1 MSLLRSSAMM
11 ATGTV
16 VSRFTGI
23 ARDIAMTAALGF
35 FITSDA
41 FSLGNTLPN
50 ILAILVAGGALN
62 AVFIPQLVRHIKDD
76 ADEGA
81 AYADRLLTV
90 VTLWLISVTGIAM
103 AFAPQLVSI
112 YATSDYTPEHAA
124 LATAF
129 ARWCLPQ
136 IVFYGLFTMWSQV
149 LNARGHFAMPMF
161 APIVNNL
168 VSIAT
173 FIAFMRITTQAEV
186 TGAQLTSTQI
196 AVLGAGTTLGVVA
209 QALSLVPVLLRAGY
223 RYRPRFDLR
232 GNGLGHAGTLALW
245 TLGLVIVNQL
255 SYVVVTRLATSANTL
270 AVAADATAAGLT
282 TYQKAHLVFMLPHS
296 VITVSLVTALL
307 PQLSRTAHIGDLRR
321 VGASVASAIRM
332 ISSLIVPVASVLLVL
347 APTFTTL
354 MFGFGAATRDSAV
367 LTGHVVQVFALGL
380 LPFTLVYLLFRG
392 WYALE
397 DTRSPFMVTLLINLV
412 NLGLSIPLFMAAP
425 LALKVPALAVA
436 YAAAYWVAL
445 VWAWPR
451 LERRLGHLE
460 TRETVRSLV
469 RMSVAGVLAVAAGAL
484 VTTLFADTFAA
495 AERPLLLV
503 LSVVVAT
510 VIGGVYGIAAHVMH
524 VEEVSRAIAMLRRR
538 LPGRPA

>member
-1 MSLLRSSAMM
+1 VSLLRSSALM

-16 VSRFTGI
+16 VSRITGI

-76 ADEGA
+76 PDGGS
-81 AYADRLLTV
+81 AYSDRLLTV
-90 VTLWLISVTGIAM
+90 VTLWLIVVTAIAM

-112 YATSDYTPEHAA
+112 YASSDYTAAHAA

-149 LNARGHFAMPMF
+149 LNARGHFAVPMF
-161 APIVNNL
+161 APIINNV
-168 VSIAT
+168 VSIGT
-173 FIAFMRITTQAEV
+173 FLAFMNITTHAEV
-186 TGAQLTSTQI
+186 INAQLTSTQI
-196 AVLGAGTTLGVVA
+196 AVLGVGTTLGVIT
-209 QALSLVPVLLRAGY
+209 QAFALVPVLYRAGY
-223 RYRPRFDLR
+223 RYRPRLDLR

-245 TLGLVIVNQL
+245 TLGLVVVNQL
-255 SYVVVTRLATSANTL
+255 AYVVVTRLATSANAQ
-270 AVAADATAAGLT
+270 AVAAGATAEGLT
-282 TYQKAHLVFMLPHS
+282 TYQKAHLIFMLPHS

-307 PQLSRTAHIGDLRR
+307 PQLSRIAHEGDLRA
-321 VGASVASAIRM
+321 VGTSVASAIRL
-332 ISSLIVPVASVLLVL
+332 ISSLIVPVAAILLVL
-347 APTFTTL
+347 APQFTRL
-354 MFGFGAATRDSAV
+354 MFGFGASTQDSAI

-392 WYALE
+392 WYSLE
-397 DTRSPFMVTLLINLV
+397 DTKAPFMVTLLINLV
-412 NLGLSIPLFMAAP
+412 NLALSIPLFMAAP
-425 LALKVPALAVA
+425 LALKVPALAVS

-445 VWAWPR
+445 VAAWPR

-460 TRETVRSLV
+460 TYETVRSLV
-469 RMSVAGVLAVAAGAL
+469 RITVAGVLSVGVGSL
-484 VTTLFADTFAA
+484 FMTLFSATFDTVG
-495 AERPLLLV
+495 RPTLLV
-503 LSVVVAT
+503 LSLVVSAAMGAT
-510 VIGGVYGIAAHVMH
+510 YAVAAHTMH
-524 VEEVSRAIAMLRRR
+524 VEEIHRAVAMLRRR
-538 LPGRPA
+538 LS

>member
-76 ADEGA
+76 DDAGA
-81 AYADRLLTV
+81 AYSDRLLTV
-90 VTLWLISVTGIAM
+90 VTLWLIVVTAVAM
-103 AFAPQLVSI
+103 FFAPQLVSI
-112 YATSDYTPEHAA
+112 YASSDYTAEHAA

-161 APIVNNL
+161 APIVNNI

-173 FIAFMRITTQAEV
+173 FLAFMNITTQTEV
-186 TGAQLTSTQI
+186 IGAQLTSTQI

-209 QALSLVPVLLRAGY
+209 QAFSLVPVLFRAGY

-232 GNGLGHAGTLALW
+232 DNGLGHAGSLALW
-245 TLGLVIVNQL
+245 TLGLVVVNQL
-255 SYVVVTRLATSANTL
+255 SYVVVTRLATSANAQ

-307 PQLSRTAHIGDLRR
+307 PQLSRIAHIGDLRE
-321 VGASVASAIRM
+321 VGTSVASAIRM
-332 ISSLIVPVASVLLVL
+332 ISSLIVPVAAILLVL
-347 APTFTTL
+347 APTFTSL

-397 DTRSPFMVTLLINLV
+397 DTRSPFWVTVLINVV
-412 NLGLSIPLFMAAP
+412 NLGFSIPLFLAAP
-425 LALKVPALAVA
+425 LALKVPALAVS
-436 YAAAYWVAL
+436 YATAYWVAL

-451 LERRLGHLE
+451 LERRLGHLQ
-460 TRETVRSLV
+460 TPETVRSLV
-469 RMSVAGVLAVAAGAL
+469 RMAVAGALAAGAGA
-484 VTTLFADTFAA
+484 VATTLFADSFATADRPVLLLLSVGVSALIAGVYVGAAQAMHVDEVRRA
-495 AERPLLLV
+495 AEMV
-503 LSVVVAT
+503 
-510 VIGGVYGIAAHVMH
+510 
-524 VEEVSRAIAMLRRR
+524 RRR
-538 LPGRPA
+538 LPGRPS

>member
-1 MSLLRSSAMM
+1 MSLLRSSALM

-23 ARDIAMTAALGF
+23 GRDIAMTAALGF

-76 ADEGA
+76 VDQGA

-90 VTLWLISVTGIAM
+90 VTLWLIAVTAVAV
-103 AFAPQLVSI
+103 AFAPQLVAI
-112 YATSDYTPEHAA
+112 YASSDYTPEHSA

-149 LNARGHFAMPMF
+149 LNARGHFAVPMF
-161 APIVNNL
+161 APIVNNI

-173 FIAFMRITTQAEV
+173 FIAFMRITTQGEV
-186 TGAQLTSTQI
+186 TGATLTSTQI

-209 QALSLVPVLLRAGY
+209 QAFSLVPVLFRAGY
-223 RYRPRFDLR
+223 RYRPRLDLR
-232 GNGLGHAGTLALW
+232 GHGLGHAGTLALW
-245 TLGLVIVNQL
+245 TLGLVVVNQL
-255 SYVVVTRLATSANTL
+255 SYIVVTRLATSANAL
-270 AVAADATAAGLT
+270 AGAANATAAGLT

-307 PQLSRTAHIGDLRR
+307 PQLSRTAHIGDLRQ
-321 VGASVASAIRM
+321 VGTAVASAIRM
-332 ISSLIVPVASVLLVL
+332 ISSLIVPIAAVLLVL
-347 APTFTTL
+347 APTFTEL

-412 NLGLSIPLFMAAP
+412 NLGLSIPLFLAAP
-425 LALKVPALAVA
+425 LALKVPALAVS
-436 YAAAYWVAL
+436 YASAYWVAL

-469 RMSVAGVLAVAAGAL
+469 RMSVAGLLAAAAGAL
-484 VTTLFADTFAA
+484 ITTLLADTFATA
-495 AERPLLLV
+495 ARPQLLALSLV
-503 LSVVVAT
+503 VSA
-510 VIGGVYGIAAHVMH
+510 VIGAVYALAAHTMH
-524 VEEVSRAIAMLRRR
+524 VEEVNRAAEMLRSR
-538 LPGRPA
+538 LPGRSA

>member
-1 MSLLRSSAMM
+1 VSLLRSSAMM

>member
-16 VSRFTGI
+16 VSRVTGI

-76 ADEGA
+76 TDGGA

-90 VTLWLISVTGIAM
+90 VTLWLIVVTTVAI

-112 YATSDYTPEHAA
+112 YASSDYTPEHAA

-149 LNARGHFAMPMF
+149 LNARGHFAVPMF
-161 APIVNNL
+161 APIVNNV

-173 FIAFMRITTQAEV
+173 FIAFMRVTTHGEV
-186 TGAQLTSTQI
+186 VNASLTATQI
-196 AVLGAGTTLGVVA
+196 AVLGAGTTLGVIA
-209 QALSLVPVLLRAGY
+209 QACTLVPVLFRAGY

-232 GNGLGHAGTLALW
+232 DNGLGHAGSLALW
-245 TLGLVIVNQL
+245 TLGLVVVNQL
-255 SYVVVTRLATSANTL
+255 AYVVVTRLATSANGL
-270 AVAADATAAGLT
+270 AAAAGSTAAGLT

-307 PQLSRTAHIGDLRR
+307 PQLSRIAHMGDLRE
-321 VGASVASAIRM
+321 VGTSVASAIRL
-332 ISSLIVPVASVLLVL
+332 ISALIVPVAAILLVL
-347 APTFTTL
+347 APTFTSL
-354 MFGFGAATRDSAV
+354 MFGFGAATHDSAV

-397 DTRSPFMVTLLINLV
+397 DTRSPFWVTVLINIV
-412 NLGLSIPLFMAAP
+412 NLGLSVPLFAAVP

-436 YAAAYWVAL
+436 YVIAYWVAL
-445 VWAWPR
+445 VVAWPR

-460 TRETVRSLV
+460 TASTVQALV
-469 RMSVAGVLAVAAGAL
+469 RMTVAGIVAAAAGAIVL
-484 VTTLFADTFAA
+484 AALPDTFATA
-495 AERPLLLV
+495 DRPQLLV
-503 LSVVVAT
+503 LSALVAF
-510 VIGGVYGIAAHVMH
+510 VIAAIYGLAAHAMH
-524 VEEVSRAIAMLRRR
+524 VAEVHRAVALLRRR
-538 LPGRPA
+538 LPGRSA

>member
-23 ARDIAMTAALGF
+23 GRDIAMTAALGF

-76 ADEGA
+76 PDNGA

-90 VTLWLISVTGIAM
+90 VTLWLIVVTAVAV
-103 AFAPQLVSI
+103 AFAPQLVSV
-112 YATSDYTPEHAA
+112 YASSDYTAAHSA

-161 APIVNNL
+161 APIINNI

-186 TGAQLTSTQI
+186 TGATLTSTQI

-209 QALSLVPVLLRAGY
+209 QAFALVPVLWRAGY

-232 GNGLGHAGTLALW
+232 GNGLGHAGSLALW
-245 TLGLVIVNQL
+245 TLGLVVVNQL
-255 SYVVVTRLATSANTL
+255 SYVVVTRLATSANAL
-270 AVAADATAAGLT
+270 AGAANATAAGLT

-307 PQLSRTAHIGDLRR
+307 PQLSRTAHIGDLRQ
-321 VGASVASAIRM
+321 VGTSVASAIRM
-332 ISSLIVPVASVLLVL
+332 ISSLIVPIAAVLLVL
-347 APTFTTL
+347 APVFTEL

-412 NLGLSIPLFMAAP
+412 NLGLSIPFFFAAP
-425 LALKVPALAVA
+425 LALKVPALAVS

-460 TRETVRSLV
+460 THETVRSLV
-469 RMSVAGVLAVAAGAL
+469 RMSVAGAVAAGAGAL
-484 VTTLFADTFAA
+484 ITNLLADTFATA
-495 AERPLLLV
+495 ARPQLLALSLV
-503 LSVVVAT
+503 VSV
-510 VIGGVYGIAAHVMH
+510 VIGGVYGFAAHTMH
-524 VEEVSRAIAMLRRR
+524 VEEVTRALELLRRR
-538 LPGRPA
+538 LPGRSA

>member
-1 MSLLRSSAMM
+1 M

-16 VSRFTGI
+16 VSRITGI

-76 ADEGA
+76 VDGGS

-90 VTLWLISVTGIAM
+90 VSLWLIIVTAVAM

-112 YATSDYTPEHAA
+112 YASSDYTPAHAA

-149 LNARGHFAMPMF
+149 LNARGRFAAPMF

-173 FIAFMRITTQAEV
+173 FIAFMDITTHAEV
-186 TGAQLTSTQI
+186 INVQLTSTQV
-196 AVLGAGTTLGVVA
+196 AVLGAGTTLGVIA
-209 QALSLVPVLLRAGY
+209 QAFTLVPVLLRTGY

-232 GNGLGHAGTLALW
+232 GNGLGHAGSLAMW
-245 TLGLVIVNQL
+245 TLGLVVVNQL
-255 SYVVVTRLATSANTL
+255 AYIVVTRLATSANAQ
-270 AVAADATAAGLT
+270 AVAAGATAEGLT

-307 PQLSRTAHIGDLRR
+307 PQLSRIAHAADLRG
-321 VGASVASAIRM
+321 VGTSVASAIRM
-332 ISSLIVPVASVLLVL
+332 ISSLIVPVAAILLVL
-347 APTFTTL
+347 APQFTRL
-354 MFGFGAATRDSAV
+354 MFGFGAATSDSAI

-397 DTRSPFMVTLLINLV
+397 DTRSPFWVTILINVV

-425 LALKVPALAVA
+425 LSLKVPALALSYSA
-436 YAAAYWVAL
+436 SYWVAL
-445 VWAWPR
+445 VVAWPR

-460 TRETVRSLV
+460 TTSTVRSLV
-469 RMSVAGVLAVAAGAL
+469 RMTVAGVLSAGVGSLAM
-484 VTTLFADTFAA
+484 TLLADTFDTVD
-495 AERPLLLV
+495 RPMLLALGLLV
-503 LSVVVAT
+503 AVAMAA
-510 VIGGVYGIAAHVMH
+510 VYAFAAHAMR
-524 VEEVSRAIAMLRRR
+524 VEEIHRAVALLRRR
-538 LPGRPA
+538 LT

>member
-1 MSLLRSSAMM
+1 MSLLRSSALM

-16 VSRFTGI
+16 VSRATGI

-76 ADEGA
+76 ADGGS

-90 VTLWLISVTGIAM
+90 VSLWLVIVTAVAM
-103 AFAPQLVSI
+103 VFAPQLVSI
-112 YATSDYTPEHAA
+112 YASSDYTPAHAA

-149 LNARGHFAMPMF
+149 LNARGRFAAPMF
-161 APIVNNL
+161 APIVNN
-168 VSIAT
+168 VVAIAT
-173 FIAFMRITTQAEV
+173 FIAFMGITTRAEV
-186 TGAQLTSTQI
+186 IGAQLTSTQI

-209 QALSLVPVLLRAGY
+209 QAFTLVPVLFRAGY

-232 GNGLGHAGTLALW
+232 GNGLGHAGSLAMW
-245 TLGLVIVNQL
+245 TLGLVVVNQL
-255 SYVVVTRLATSANTL
+255 AYVVVTRLATSANAQ
-270 AVAADATAAGLT
+270 AVAVGATAEGLT
-282 TYQKAHLVFMLPHS
+282 TYQKAHLIFMLPHS

-307 PQLSRTAHIGDLRR
+307 PHLSRIAHAKDLRG
-321 VGASVASAIRM
+321 VGTSVASAIRM
-332 ISSLIVPVASVLLVL
+332 ISSLIVPVAVILLVL
-347 APTFTTL
+347 APQFTRL
-354 MFGFGAATRDSAV
+354 MFSFGAATPDSAI

-392 WYALE
+392 WYAIE
-397 DTRSPFMVTLLINLV
+397 DTKSPFWVTVLINVV

-425 LALKVPALAVA
+425 LSLKVPALAVS
-436 YAAAYWVAL
+436 YVVSYWVAL
-445 VWAWPR
+445 VVAWPR
-451 LERRLGHLE
+451 LERRLGYLN
-460 TRETVRSLV
+460 TPATVRSLV
-469 RMSVAGVLAVAAGAL
+469 RMTVAGVLSAGVGSL
-484 VTTLFADTFAA
+484 GMTLFSDTFDTAD
-495 AERPLLLV
+495 RPLLLA
-503 LSVVVAT
+503 LSLLVAAAMAAA
-510 VIGGVYGIAAHVMH
+510 YAFAAHAMH
-524 VEEVSRAIAMLRRR
+524 VEEIHRAVAMLRRR
-538 LPGRPA
+538 RG